1 MRVSKQYFNDA
12 QMTDENSLANALL
25 ASPAKLTPALT
36 HLGGREDKRFPLTML
51 TEGVGA
57 TKSITRSEYE
67 YNVTTRVNHVRPLAT
82 TTSGSEVG
90 KGGAIFDLIF
100 PDKWFIKD
108 YVLIS
113 QSGVQVRIMSQ
124 PVGLGSNYRYQVR
137 MVNPDPLASMPTS
150 DLTAGSR
157 FGQLFA
163 PVGTDF
169 SRGNASNW
177 AVPAKVRHKIGTV
190 RKSYQFSGSAKE
202 FVAEFEF
209 ETKSGGKTSL
219 WMDYEEWQYM
229 LQWKQECEFYYWYAE
244 QSYDEKGITQMKD
257 ENNQPVIVP
266 PGLLNQ
272 IVNVDTYSVLTTNK
286 IKSTIRDLYSGMTD
300 AQEKQITLYTGLG
313 GAEEFDNA
321 LKAEV
326 AGRSYI
332 ILDQG
337 KFVTGSGNN
346 LTLGGYFTTYKHI
359 DGHTI
364 NVVKVPMFDHGPVAD
379 TRPRHP
385 VTGLSME
392 SHRMVFLDQG
402 TYDGE
407 SNVQMINRKNREL
420 LRWAVPGSVVPN
432 GFGKSLLRASD
443 IDGASVHFLKQ
454 GGILLRR
461 FDTSLDLQCVAGG

>member
-1 MRVSKQYFNDA
+1 MQVSRQYFNDS

-25 ASPAKLTPALT
+25 ANPAKLSPALT

-51 TEGVGA
+51 TEGVGS
-57 TKSITRSEYE
+57 TESIDKSEYE
-67 YNVTTRVNHVRPLAT
+67 YNVTTRVNHVRPLAGT
-82 TTSGSEVG
+82 TGGANLG
-90 KGGAIFDLIF
+90 KGGVHFSLIF

-124 PVGLGSNYRYQVR
+124 PVPEGANYRYTVR
-137 MVNPDPLASMPTS
+137 LLSPDPTLSLPVA
-150 DLTAGSR
+150 DATAGAR

-177 AVPAKVRHKIGTV
+177 AAPSKIRHKLGTV
-190 RKSYQFSGSAKE
+190 RKSYQFSGRAKE
-202 FVAEFEF
+202 FVADFEF
-209 ETKSGGKTSL
+209 ETKGGGKTKM

-244 QSYDEKGITQMKD
+244 QSYDEKGVTSMKD
-257 ENNQPVIVP
+257 ENGQPVVVP

-272 IVNVDTYSVLTTNK
+272 IVNVDTFSELTTNK
-286 IKSTIRDLYSGMTD
+286 LKSTIRDLYSGMTD

-313 GAEEFDNA
+313 GAEDFDNA
-321 LKAEV
+321 LKDDINS
-326 AGRSYI
+326 RSYVI
-332 ILDQG
+332 QDQG
-337 KFVTGSGNN
+337 KFVTGSGGS

-364 NVVKVPMFDHGPVAD
+364 NVVKVPMFDNGPVAD
-379 TRPRHP
+379 SKLRHP
-385 VTGLSME
+385 RTGLSLE

-402 TYDGE
+402 TYEGKA
-407 SNVQMINRKNREL
+407 NVQMIQRKGREL
-420 LRWAVPGSVVPN
+420 LRWATSGSVVPN

-443 IDGASVHFLKQ
+443 IDGASVHFLKE

-461 FDTSLDLQCVAGG
+461 FDTSIDLQCVAG

>member
-25 ASPAKLTPALT
+25 ANPAKLAPALT

-51 TEGVGA
+51 TEGAGSTV
-57 TKSITRSEYE
+57 SINRSEYE

-82 TTSGSEVG
+82 TTSGSDVG
-90 KGGAIFDLIF
+90 KGGAQFSLVF

-113 QSGVQVRIMSQ
+113 QSGTQVRIMSQ
-124 PVGLGSNYRYQVR
+124 PVPEGANYRYSVR
-137 MVNPDPLASMPTS
+137 LISPDPTATMPSGDLA
-150 DLTAGSR
+150 AGAR

-177 AVPAKVRHKIGTV
+177 AAPAKVRHKLGTV

-209 ETKSGGKTSL
+209 ETKNGGKSNL

-266 PGLLNQ
+266 PGILNQ
-272 IVNVDTYSVLTTNK
+272 IVNVDTYSELTTNK
-286 IKSTIRDLYSGMTD
+286 IKSTIRDLFAGMTD

-313 GAEEFDNA
+313 GAEDFDLA
-321 LKAEV
+321 LKDDV
-326 AGRSYI
+326 AGRSYM

-337 KFVTGSGNN
+337 KFVTGSGGS
-346 LTLGGYFTTYKHI
+346 LSLGGYFTTYQHI
-359 DGHTI
+359 DGHTV

-379 TRPRHP
+379 AKEKHPR
-385 VTGLSME
+385 TGLSLE

-402 TYDGE
+402 IYDGKP
-407 SNVQMINRKNREL
+407 NVQMIQRKNREL
-420 LRWAVPGSVVPN
+420 LRWATAGSVVPN
-432 GFGKSLLRASD
+432 GFGQSLLRASD

-454 GGILLRR
+454 GGMLLRR
-461 FDTSLDLQCVAGG
+461 FDTSLDLQCVAG